1 MFTIVQ
7 NEDPRISHQLITN
20 FIKFGI
26 DYQSGQDG
34 QLGFIKFFGQ
44 ILFTLLNS
52 NYASKECKIQ
62 NEKYLSQI
70 EDFILTNE
78 WSIYKKLKSMDEHC
92 FETVN
97 KSVILLIMKV
107 CLKQLQK
114 INSKKGENKA
124 AKNFKNKY
132 ALESKH
138 ILDSI
143 FMQEDFMQEL
153 KASLRAMIKE
163 KDDHLR

>member
-1 MFTIVQ
+1 
-7 NEDPRISHQLITN
+7 
-20 FIKFGI
+20 
-26 DYQSGQDG
+26 
-34 QLGFIKFFGQ
+34 
-44 ILFTLLNS
+44 
-52 NYASKECKIQ
+52 
-62 NEKYLSQI
+62 
-70 EDFILTNE
+70 
-78 WSIYKKLKSMDEHC
+78 MDEHC

-114 INSKKGENKA
+114 INSKKGDNKA

-163 KDDHLR
+163 KDDHLRLKFEK